1 MHWGSMSV
9 ACENENKYA
18 DEAVTAKVAGQ
29 AFAIPDDLY
38 IPPDALQLILESF
51 EGPLDLLLYL
61 IRKQKIEILEINV
74 CDITAQYLEYMGMM
88 QEIRIDLAA
97 EYMLMAATLIEIK
110 SRLLLPKPPA
120 EDAEL
125 MEEDP
130 RAALI
135 QRLEAYE
142 KFKRAAECIDNLPLV
157 ERDFYIP
164 HAKVVLPEDSVVQPR
179 AELNDVINALT
190 MMYRKQHQKSEHK
203 IVSEEL
209 SVRERMLM
217 VLEKIVPHEFRDFT
231 SFYLQSEGS
240 QGVVVSLLAILELQR
255 QRALLIK
262 QVEEFAPIYVQAMQ
276 SEGATNE
283 N

>member
-1 MHWGSMSV
+1 MSV
-9 ACENENKYA
+9 ACENEKKYA
-18 DEAVTAKVAGQ
+18 DEAFMARVAGQ
-29 AFAIPDDLY
+29 KFAIPDDLY

-74 CDITAQYLEYMGMM
+74 CEITAQYLEYMGMM

-110 SRLLLPKPPA
+110 SRLLLPKPPT

-125 MEEDP
+125 LEDDP

-135 QRLEAYE
+135 QRLQAYE
-142 KFKRAAECIDNLPLV
+142 QFKKAAERIDELPVV
-157 ERDFYIP
+157 ERDFYLP
-164 HAKVVLPEDSVVQPR
+164 HARVVLPANSVVQPR
-179 AELNDVINALT
+179 AELNDVIHALT

-209 SVRERMLM
+209 SVRERMLT
-217 VLEKIVPHEFRDFT
+217 VLEKIVPYEFRDFT
-231 SFYLQSEGS
+231 TFYLKSEGS

-255 QRALLIK
+255 QRSLLIK